1 MTPHALEGQLRH
13 LAPFLVP
20 ELPLW
25 LLPADSPAWTAD
37 DPAALG
43 WPYWAFAWPGGQ
55 AIARAVLDAPM
66 LVAGRRVL
74 DFGSGC
80 GVEGLAALR
89 AGAASVCCADIDPF
103 AGRAARRNA
112 ASLGLHVETT
122 EVNLL
127 DQAGDWDVILAGD
140 VCFEPELASAVLAWL
155 RREAAR
161 GVRVLV
167 GDPGRVPVE
176 RSGFVSLG
184 TWRAPFDGDPRGDT
198 LWDTHVLSAGH
209 DGSAGAW
216 VATPRTTR

>member
-1 MTPHALEGQLRH
+1 MTPHPLEAQLRH
-13 LAPFLVP
+13 LAPYLVP

-25 LLPADSPAWTAD
+25 LLPPDAPAWSHD

-55 AIARAVLDAPM
+55 ALARAVLDAPE

-89 AGAASVCCADIDPF
+89 AGAASVCCADVDPY
-103 AGRAARRNA
+103 ARRAARRNA
-112 ASLGLHVETT
+112 EALGLRVETT
-122 EVNLL
+122 EADLL
-127 DQAGDWDVILAGD
+127 GHAGAWDVVLAGD
-140 VCFEPELASAVLAWL
+140 VCFEPRLAAAVMAWL

-167 GDPGRVPVE
+167 GDPGRVEVD
-176 RSGFVSLG
+176 RSGYTRLG
-184 TWRAPFDGDPRGDT
+184 TWRAPFDGDPRGAA
-198 LWDTHVLSAGH
+198 LWDTQVLHAG
-209 DGSAGAW
+209 G
-216 VATPRTTR
+216 